1 MQPTASRFSRLVELA
16 KESSSDKRRELLR
29 EVTDVFLGAAP
40 ECSETEK
47 SYFGDIIGKVSTGMD
62 VAVRKQ
68 LAIRLADNPD
78 APHALMQQLACD
90 ENEIAQEVL
99 SRSPVLRETD
109 LISIAETRNQD
120 KMGAIARRRL
130 VPEAVSEAIVEHGD
144 DKVVGELVSNAGA
157 RVSRET
163 FSRVVERSET
173 SPLLQAPLV
182 NRNDLP
188 VDMLNDMFTFVK
200 ADLRT
205 KVQAKIAAT
214 PPDVL
219 EQALKDAQ
227 REVMADIK
235 QMRDA
240 DRKAMVYVGE
250 MVQQRKLNEALLVQL
265 TRTSRPT
272 ELIHAFARLAEVD
285 VKTVRRLFTARNVE
299 GVAIICRAMRFER
312 GTFSTIALSLLGN
325 SGNATQNVHEV
336 LELYE
341 QVTTEAAQRVMRFWR
356 IRREVVDQSGKF

>member
-1 MQPTASRFSRLVELA
+1 VSLYVLGLAACGPAADPDVDRLVG
-16 KESSSDKRRELLR
+16 RWQ
-29 EVTDVFLGAAP
+29 V
-40 ECSETEK
+40 
-47 SYFGDIIGKVSTGMD
+47 D
-62 VAVRKQ
+62 VAA
-68 LAIRLADNPD
+68 LCGETAFARL
-78 APHALMQQLACD
+78 
-90 ENEIAQEVL
+90 
-99 SRSPVLRETD
+99 S
-109 LISIAETRNQD
+109 
-120 KMGAIARRRL
+120 
-130 VPEAVSEAIVEHGD
+130 
-144 DKVVGELVSNAGA
+144 
-157 RVSRET
+157 
-163 FSRVVERSET
+163 
-173 SPLLQAPLV
+173 
-182 NRNDLP
+182 
-188 VDMLNDMFTFVK
+188 
-200 ADLRT
+200 
-205 KVQAKIAAT
+205 
-214 PPDVL
+214 
-219 EQALKDAQ
+219 DAQ

-250 MVQQRKLNEALLVQL
+250 MVQQKKLNEALLVQL

-312 GTFSTIALSLLGN
+312 GTFSTIALSLMGN

>member
-47 SYFGDIIGKVSTGMD
+47 SYFGDIMGKVSTGMD

-78 APHALMQQLACD
+78 APLALMQQLARD
-90 ENEIAQEVL
+90 ENEVAREVL
-99 SRSPVLRETD
+99 SRSPVLKDAD
-109 LISIAETRNQD
+109 LISIAGNRDQD
-120 KMGAIARRRL
+120 KLSAIARRRS
-130 VPEAVSEAIVEHGD
+130 VTEPVSDAIVEHGED
-144 DKVVGELVSNAGA
+144 NVVCALVSNAGA
-157 RVSRET
+157 KVSRKT

-188 VDMLNDMFTFVK
+188 VDMLNEMFTFVK
-200 ADLRT
+200 ADLRP
-205 KVQAKIAAT
+205 KVQAKIAET

-227 REVMADIK
+227 REVIADVK
-235 QMRDA
+235 QVRDA

-250 MVQQRKLNEALLVQL
+250 MVQQKRLNEALLVEL
-265 TRTSRPT
+265 TRANRPT
-272 ELIHAFARLAEVD
+272 ALIHAFARLAEVD
-285 VKTVRRLFTARNVE
+285 VNTVRRLFRAGNVE
-299 GVAIICRAMRFER
+299 GIAIICRAMRFER
-312 GTFSTIALSLLGN
+312 GTFSTIVLSLLGN
-325 SGNATQNVHEV
+325 RGNATKNVNEV

-341 QVTTEAAQRVMRFWR
+341 QVTAESAQRVMRFWR
-356 IRREVVDQSGKF
+356 IRREIVEQFGKY

>member
-68 LAIRLADNPD
+68 LALRLADNPD
-78 APHALMQQLACD
+78 APHALMQQFACD
-90 ENEIAQEVL
+90 ENEIAQEVI
-99 SRSPVLRETD
+99 SKSPVLKDADLLSIVETK
-109 LISIAETRNQD
+109 NQN
-120 KMGAIARRRL
+120 KLGAIARRRS

-144 DKVVGELVSNAGA
+144 DKVVCDLVSNAGA
-157 RVSRET
+157 KVSRLA

-182 NRNDLP
+182 NRDDLP
-188 VDMLNDMFTFVK
+188 VDMLNEMFTFVK
-200 ADLRT
+200 ADLRAM
-205 KVQAKIAAT
+205 VQEKIAAT

-227 REVMADIK
+227 REVMADLK

-250 MVQQRKLNEALLVQL
+250 MVQQKKLNEALLVQL
-265 TRTSRPT
+265 TRNGRPT

-285 VKTVRRLFTARNVE
+285 VKIVRRLFSARNVE
-299 GVAIICRAMRFER
+299 GAAIICRAMRFER
-312 GTFSTIALSLLGN
+312 GTFSAIAFSLLGK
-325 SGNATQNVHEV
+325 SGNATQNFHEV

-356 IRREVVDQSGKF
+356 IRREVVDQSSRG